1 MTVEGERRFAAAQD
15 TVWAVLND
23 PERLARAMPGV
34 ESFEVHDDAHWTA
47 HVKIPLGLGALRM
60 TVAMEKTDV
69 QPPDY
74 ARLAAK
80 GQGVGALMH
89 METSFHLSPT
99 EDGTRM
105 RWHAD
110 VRILGAVGSLGHRVL
125 EPIVNQQIE
134 HVLGALDAEVT
145 AASV

>member
-1 MTVEGERRFAAAQD
+1 
-15 TVWAVLND
+15 
-23 PERLARAMPGV
+23 
-34 ESFEVHDDAHWTA
+34 
-47 HVKIPLGLGALRM
+47 
-60 TVAMEKTDV
+60 
-69 QPPDY
+69 
-74 ARLAAK
+74 
-80 GQGVGALMH
+80 MH